1 MGSQSRWGLT
11 LPLSGLPLA
20 AHKDLV
26 AGLPE
31 LGYTDVW
38 SGKLN
43 GIDGFTPLTLAS
55 QWAPQLRLGTAI
67 VGIYTRAPV
76 SLAVQ
81 AGTLAAL
88 APGKFVMGIGTS
100 SQVAVEQWNGIAFSK
115 PYQRSRDMLR
125 FLREALAGGKVTR
138 EYETFS
144 VNGFRL
150 DPAPEVPPALALA
163 ALRPACSG
171 SPPPRP
177 ASRSPTGSPRRT
189 CRGCATRQARM
200 RTGRPDLRLPDHR
213 RGTAR
218 FIGRRMIA
226 AYLTVPVYAAFHEW
240 LGRGDIIEPMLTAWN
255 SGDRKGAIK
264 AIPDALVDEL
274 VIHGPAEE
282 CRDRVAEY
290 RRPAWT
296 LPSSRSRRSPAS
308 TSPTPLASSR
318 QPDEVHWH
326 MQEAMSISLY
336 LRVPRLCE
344 PPANTARCI

>member
-20 AHKDLV
+20 AQQDLV

-38 SGKLN
+38 SAELN
-43 GIDGFTPLTLAS
+43 GIDAFTPLTLAS

-100 SQVAVEQWNGIAFSK
+100 SQAAVEQWNGIPFEK

-163 ALRPACSG
+163 ALRPGMLKLAAAEAG
-171 SPPPRP
+171 MAITNWLAPNDVPRVRHAAGP
-177 ASRSPTGSPRRT
+177 DCELVARIFVCPTT
-189 CRGCATRQARM
+189 DA
-200 RTGRPDLRLPDHR
+200 D
-213 RGTAR
+213 TAR
-218 FIGRRMIA
+218 FIGKRMVA
-226 AYLTVPVYAAFHEW
+226 AYLTVPVYAAFHQW
-240 LGRGDIIEPMLTAWN
+240 LGRGDIIAPMLTAWN
-255 SGDRKGAIK
+255 SGDRKGALE

-274 VIHGPAEE
+274 VIHGSAEE
-282 CRDRVAEY
+282 CRERVAEY
-290 RRPAWT
+290 QAAGLDTPVIAITPVPCLDLADTIRKLAPA
-296 LPSSRSRRSPAS
+296 
-308 TSPTPLASSR
+308 
-318 QPDEVHWH
+318 
-326 MQEAMSISLY
+326 
-336 LRVPRLCE
+336 
-344 PPANTARCI
+344 

>member
-20 AHKDLV
+20 AQQDLV
-26 AGLPE
+26 TALPE

-38 SGKLN
+38 SAELN

-100 SQVAVEQWNGIAFSK
+100 SQAAVEQWNGIPFEK

-163 ALRPACSG
+163 ALRPGMLKLA
-171 SPPPRP
+171 
-177 ASRSPTGSPRRT
+177 AAEADVAITNWLAPTDVPKVRD
-189 CRGCATRQARM
+189 ATGPDCELVARIFVCP
-200 RTGRPDLRLPDHR
+200 TTDAD
-213 RGTAR
+213 TAR
-218 FIGRRMIA
+218 FIGKRMVA
-226 AYLTVPVYAAFHEW
+226 AYLTVPVYAAFHQW
-240 LGRGDIIEPMLTAWN
+240 LGRGDIIAPMLTAWN
-255 SGDRKGAIK
+255 SGDRKGALE

-274 VIHGPAEE
+274 VIHGSAEE
-282 CRDRVAEY
+282 CREHVAEY
-290 RRPAWT
+290 QAAGLDTPVIAIAPVPGLDLADTIRQLAPA
-296 LPSSRSRRSPAS
+296 
-308 TSPTPLASSR
+308 
-318 QPDEVHWH
+318 
-326 MQEAMSISLY
+326 
-336 LRVPRLCE
+336 
-344 PPANTARCI
+344 

>member
-11 LPLSGLPLA
+11 LPLSGLSLA
-20 AHKDLV
+20 AQKDLV

-38 SGKLN
+38 SGELN
-43 GIDGFTPLTLAS
+43 GIDGFTPLILAS

-125 FLREALAGGKVTR
+125 FLREALAGGRVTR

-163 ALRPACSG
+163 ALRPGMLKLAAAEAG
-171 SPPPRP
+171 T
-177 ASRSPTGSPRRT
+177 AITNWLAPTDVRRVRDAAGPD
-189 CRGCATRQARM
+189 CELVARIFVCP
-200 RTGRPDLRLPDHR
+200 TSDA
-213 RGTAR
+213 GTAR

-226 AYLTVPVYAAFHEW
+226 AYLTVPVYAAFHQW
-240 LGRGDIIEPMLTAWN
+240 LGRGDVIAPMLAAWN
-255 SGDRKGAIK
+255 SGDRKGALE
-264 AIPDALVDEL
+264 AIPDVLVDEL
-274 VIHGPAEE
+274 VIHGSAEQ
-282 CRDRVAEY
+282 CRERVAEY
-290 RRPAWT
+290 QAAGLDTPVIAITPVPGLDLADTIRKLAPA
-296 LPSSRSRRSPAS
+296 
-308 TSPTPLASSR
+308 
-318 QPDEVHWH
+318 
-326 MQEAMSISLY
+326 
-336 LRVPRLCE
+336 
-344 PPANTARCI
+344 

>member
-20 AHKDLV
+20 SQQDLV
-26 AGLPE
+26 TGLPE

-38 SGKLN
+38 SAELN

-76 SLAVQ
+76 SLALQ

-100 SQVAVEQWNGIAFSK
+100 SQAAVEQWNGIPFEK

-125 FLREALAGGKVTR
+125 FLREALTGGKVTR

-163 ALRPACSG
+163 ALRPGMLKLAAAEADMAITNWLA
-171 SPPPRP
+171 PKDVPRVRHAAGP
-177 ASRSPTGSPRRT
+177 DCELVARIFVCPTT
-189 CRGCATRQARM
+189 DA
-200 RTGRPDLRLPDHR
+200 D
-213 RGTAR
+213 TAR
-218 FIGRRMIA
+218 FIGKRMVA
-226 AYLTVPVYAAFHEW
+226 AYLTVPVYAAFHQW
-240 LGRGDIIEPMLTAWN
+240 LGRGDIIAPMLTAWN
-255 SGDRKGAIK
+255 SGDRKGALE

-274 VIHGPAEE
+274 VIHGSAEE
-282 CRDRVAEY
+282 CRERVAEY
-290 RRPAWT
+290 EAAGLNTPVIAITPVPGLELADTIRKLAPA
-296 LPSSRSRRSPAS
+296 
-308 TSPTPLASSR
+308 
-318 QPDEVHWH
+318 
-326 MQEAMSISLY
+326 
-336 LRVPRLCE
+336 
-344 PPANTARCI
+344 

>member
-20 AHKDLV
+20 AQKDLV
-26 AGLPE
+26 AGLPG

-38 SGKLN
+38 SGELN
-43 GIDGFTPLTLAS
+43 GIDGFTPLVLAS

-88 APGKFVMGIGTS
+88 APGRFVLGIGTS

-163 ALRPACSG
+163 ALRPGMLKLAAAEAG
-171 SPPPRP
+171 IAITNWLAPKDVPRVRHAAGP
-177 ASRSPTGSPRRT
+177 DCELVARIFVCPT
-189 CRGCATRQARM
+189 ADA
-200 RTGRPDLRLPDHR
+200 D
-213 RGTAR
+213 TAR
-218 FIGRRMIA
+218 FIGKRMVA
-226 AYLTVPVYAAFHEW
+226 AYLTVPVYAAFHQW
-240 LGRGDIIEPMLTAWN
+240 LGRGDIIAPMLTAWN
-255 SGDRKGAIK
+255 SGDRKGALE
-264 AIPDALVDEL
+264 AIPDTLVDEL
-274 VIHGPAEE
+274 VIHGSAEQ
-282 CRDRVAEY
+282 CRERLAEY
-290 RRPAWT
+290 QAAGLDTPVIAIVPVPGLDLADTIRQLAPA
-296 LPSSRSRRSPAS
+296 
-308 TSPTPLASSR
+308 
-318 QPDEVHWH
+318 
-326 MQEAMSISLY
+326 
-336 LRVPRLCE
+336 
-344 PPANTARCI
+344 

>member
-20 AHKDLV
+20 SQQDLV
-26 AGLPE
+26 TGLPE

-38 SGKLN
+38 SAELN

-100 SQVAVEQWNGIAFSK
+100 SQAAVEQWNGIPFEK

-150 DPAPEVPPALALA
+150 DPAPETPPALALA
-163 ALRPACSG
+163 ALRPGMLKLAAAEAG
-171 SPPPRP
+171 MAITNWLAPKDVPRVRHAAGP
-177 ASRSPTGSPRRT
+177 DCELVARIFVCPTT
-189 CRGCATRQARM
+189 DA
-200 RTGRPDLRLPDHR
+200 D
-213 RGTAR
+213 TAR
-218 FIGRRMIA
+218 IIGKRMVA
-226 AYLTVPVYAAFHEW
+226 AYLTVPVYAAFHQW
-240 LGRGDIIEPMLTAWN
+240 LGRGDIIAPMLTAWN
-255 SGDRKGAIK
+255 SGDRKGALE

-274 VIHGPAEE
+274 VIHGSAEE
-282 CRDRVAEY
+282 CRERVAEY
-290 RRPAWT
+290 EAAGLNTPVIAITPVPGLDLADTIRKLAPA
-296 LPSSRSRRSPAS
+296 
-308 TSPTPLASSR
+308 
-318 QPDEVHWH
+318 
-326 MQEAMSISLY
+326 
-336 LRVPRLCE
+336 
-344 PPANTARCI
+344 

>member
-20 AHKDLV
+20 SQQDLV
-26 AGLPE
+26 TGLPE

-38 SGKLN
+38 SAELN

-81 AGTLAAL
+81 ASTLAAL

-100 SQVAVEQWNGIAFSK
+100 SQAAVEQWNGIPFEK

-163 ALRPACSG
+163 ALRPGMLKLAAAEAGTAITNWLAPKDVPKVRDAAGPDCELVA
-171 SPPPRP
+171 RIFVC
-177 ASRSPTGSPRRT
+177 PTT
-189 CRGCATRQARM
+189 DA
-200 RTGRPDLRLPDHR
+200 D
-213 RGTAR
+213 TAR
-218 FIGRRMIA
+218 FIGKRMVA
-226 AYLTVPVYAAFHEW
+226 AYLTVPVYAAFHQW
-240 LGRGDIIEPMLTAWN
+240 LGRGDIIAPMLTAWN
-255 SGDRKGAIK
+255 SGDRKGALE
-264 AIPDALVDEL
+264 AIPDTLVDEL
-274 VIHGPAEE
+274 VIHGSAEE
-282 CRDRVAEY
+282 CQERVAEY
-290 RRPAWT
+290 QAAGLDTPVIAITPVPGLDLADTIRRLAPA
-296 LPSSRSRRSPAS
+296 
-308 TSPTPLASSR
+308 
-318 QPDEVHWH
+318 
-326 MQEAMSISLY
+326 
-336 LRVPRLCE
+336 
-344 PPANTARCI
+344 